1 MCETKRGKDMPNFKD
16 IYGQEQIVDHLENA
30 IASGKISHAYII
42 NGERSSGK
50 EFIANVFAMALQCE
64 STGQEKPCNEC
75 HSCKQAESGNHP
87 DIIRVT
93 HEKPNSISVDDIRT
107 QVNNTVDIKPY
118 QGPYKVYIIP
128 QADMM
133 TPQAQNAILKTI
145 EEPPSYAV
153 FLLLTENAE
162 TLLPTI
168 NSRCVM
174 LKLRNIK
181 DTLIKKYLMENL
193 EIPDYKAD
201 MCTAFAQG
209 NMGRAIML
217 ANSDHFNEIRE
228 EAVQLLKHISEMEL
242 NEIVAAVKNISVYKL
257 EITDYLDIIMIWYR
271 DVLLYKAT
279 KEIDKVV
286 FKDQLQSIKEQ
297 ARKSSY
303 EGIELILESLE
314 KAKARLKANVNFDL
328 VMELLFLT
336 IKEN

>member
-1 MCETKRGKDMPNFKD
+1 MGSFKD
-16 IYGQEQIVDHLENA
+16 VVGHKDILKYISSAVENNRV
-30 IASGKISHAYII
+30 SHAYIL
-42 NGERSSGK
+42 NGERGSGK
-50 EFIANVFAMALQCE
+50 RMLANLFATTLLCE
-64 STGQEKPCNEC
+64 SGNSEPCGKC
-75 HSCKQAESGNHP
+75 HSCRQAESGNHP

-228 EAVQLLKHISEMEL
+228 EAVQLLKHINEMEL

>member
-1 MCETKRGKDMPNFKD
+1 MGSFKD
-16 IYGQEQIVDHLENA
+16 VVGHKDILKYISSAVENNRV
-30 IASGKISHAYII
+30 SHAYIL
-42 NGERSSGK
+42 NGERGSGK
-50 EFIANVFAMALQCE
+50 KMLANLFAMTLLCE
-64 STGQEKPCNEC
+64 TGDNEPCGKC

-228 EAVQLLKHISEMEL
+228 EAVQLLKHINEMEL

-336 IKEN
+336 IKES

>member
-1 MCETKRGKDMPNFKD
+1 MGTFKD
-16 IYGQEQIVDHLENA
+16 VVGHKDIINYIRNA
-30 IASGKISHAYII
+30 VREDKVSHAYIL
-42 NGERSSGK
+42 NGERGAGK
-50 EFIANVFAMALQCE
+50 KMLANLFAATLLCE
-64 STGQEKPCNEC
+64 KGGPDPCNEC
-75 HSCKQAESGNHP
+75 HSCRQAESGNHP
-87 DIIRVT
+87 DIIKVT
-93 HEKPNSISVDDIRT
+93 HEKPNSISVDDIRE
-107 QVNNTVDIKPY
+107 QVNNTIMIKPY

-133 TPQAQNAILKTI
+133 TPQAQNALLKTI
-145 EEPPSYAV
+145 EEPPEYAV
-153 FLLLTENAE
+153 IMLLTENAD

-181 DTLIKKYLMENL
+181 DTLIKKYLMETMQV
-193 EIPDYKAD
+193 PDYKAD

-217 ANSDHFNEIRE
+217 ANSEHFNEIRD
-228 EAVQLLKHISEMEL
+228 EAVQLLKYINEMEL
-242 NEIVAAVKNISVYKL
+242 SEIVQAVSRITAYKL
-257 EITDYLDIIMIWYR
+257 EINDYLDIIMIWYP

-279 KEIDKVV
+279 KDMHKVV
-286 FKDQLQSIKEQ
+286 FKDQIKYIKER
-297 ARKSSY
+297 AKRSSY
-303 EGIELILESLE
+303 EGIELIIESLE

>member
-1 MCETKRGKDMPNFKD
+1 MGSFKD
-16 IYGQEQIVDHLENA
+16 VVGHKDILKYISSAVENNRV
-30 IASGKISHAYII
+30 SHAYIL
-42 NGERSSGK
+42 NGERGSGK
-50 EFIANVFAMALQCE
+50 KMLANLFATTLLCE
-64 STGQEKPCNEC
+64 SGNSEPCGKC
-75 HSCKQAESGNHP
+75 HSCRQAESGNHP

-133 TPQAQNAILKTI
+133 TPQAQTAILKTI